1 MSDKIL
7 KEQQAIEDMQNS
19 LKERKKKLAEM
30 KKQER
35 EKALQKLVKKL
46 GYNRSI
52 EVLENAIS
60 QKQKPAINMG
70 QPQ

>member
-35 EKALQKLVKKL
+35 EKSLQKLVKKL

-52 EVLENAIS
+52 ELLKNAID
-60 QKQKPAINMG
+60 QKEKSSINMDHS
-70 QPQ
+70 